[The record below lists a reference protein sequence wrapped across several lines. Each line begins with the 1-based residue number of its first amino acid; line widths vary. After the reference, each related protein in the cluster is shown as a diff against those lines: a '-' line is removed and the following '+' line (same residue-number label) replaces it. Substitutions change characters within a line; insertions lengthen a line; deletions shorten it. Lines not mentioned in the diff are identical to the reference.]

1 VNLKVSQS
9 MKMNPELYL
18 LTYADE
24 LQLVPRE
31 KPPVDPMVLS
41 AVWGGKGSGQ
51 SKPTVW
57 KTSTTSSTLRTDS
70 PEWKDST
77 TS

>member
-1 VNLKVSQS
+1 

-31 KPPVDPMVLS
+31 KPQVSPIALS

-51 SKPTVW
+51 SKPPGWTAA
-57 KTSTTSSTLRTDS
+57 TTNSTLRTDL